1 MGELP
6 PFLGHE
12 KWGQFSMDI
21 GGVPSFI
28 RQNAV
33 QQREARCYS
42 WGFWASNVSWT
53 AIASASSAWM

>member
-21 GGVPSFI
+21 GGALSSI
-28 RQNAV
+28 RQNAA
-33 QQREARCYS
+33 QQHTARYYS
-42 WGFWASNVSWT
+42 WGF
-53 AIASASSAWM
+53 